1 MPAGEL
7 ADAVSASVETFE
19 RIARGLDFD
28 IEVSAG
34 HPAPA
39 APGRRRFPEW
49 AWVHDA
55 WAAVAQAARRYGPT
69 AAPVYAASVE
79 ARDLLLRSLE
89 GDLDAWRRDRD
100 RVLELLATMR
110 ASCPTPAVA
119 VPVSITPEKP
129 AIRRDTV
136 TAPVGST
143 PLVTREAAPSRTE
156 GEEPSEIARR
166 MPHNAKRVL
175 KFLWSEGATKRPGF
189 GLTAIEEALEISNG
203 QVRRATDWLRERGL
217 YESGRGQEGGIWLTP
232 LGAQVAEILAKPAR
246 G

>member
-7 ADAVSASVETFE
+7 ADAVFTFVKTFE

-55 WAAVAQAARRYGPT
+55 WAAVAQAARHYGPT
-69 AAPVYAASVE
+69 AAPVYAAGVE

-89 GDLDAWRRDRD
+89 GDLDAWRRDRV
-100 RVLELLATMR
+100 RVLELLTIMG
-110 ASCPTPAVA
+110 ASCPTPA
-119 VPVSITPEKP
+119 EFEP
-129 AIRRDTV
+129 AAS
-136 TAPVGST
+136 AP
-143 PLVTREAAPSRTE
+143 LATRAAAPQRTE
-156 GEEPSEIARR
+156 GEKDGEGEKPSEIARR

-189 GLTAIEEALEISNG
+189 GLKAIEEALEISYG

-217 YESGRGQEGGIWLTP
+217 YESGRGQEGGVWLTP

-246 G
+246 C